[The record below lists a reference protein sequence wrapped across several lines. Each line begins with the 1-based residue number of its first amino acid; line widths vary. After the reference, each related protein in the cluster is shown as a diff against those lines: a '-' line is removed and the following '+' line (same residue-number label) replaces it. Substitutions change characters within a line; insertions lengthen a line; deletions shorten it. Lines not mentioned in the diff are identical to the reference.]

1 MSKLSNRGTYFY
13 VYLWQDVVNF
23 SGKVYFS
30 GKMSFFGGN
39 YFDKFKTIGTK
50 SAVPD
55 KFYIHTTFDVEVGK
69 V

>member
-23 SGKVYFS
+23 SGK
-30 GKMSFFGGN
+30 MSFFGGN

-50 SAVPD
+50 SAVTD
-55 KFYIHTTFDVEVGK
+55 KFYIHTTFDIDVGK